1 MKTDEDR
8 MQELSRG
15 VQKIFRDAVN
25 KPTPTPSLPV
35 EQRERER
42 ELETYISYIYIYISY
57 VSALKRLFSFSSG
70 YQGRVV

>member
-42 ELETYISYIYIYISY
+42 
-57 VSALKRLFSFSSG
+57 A
-70 YQGRVV
+70 